1 MAAPRVL
8 VTGAAG
14 YLGSQLLAA
23 LAAGTRRPAHL
34 VAMDVREVRRAGR
47 LADVAYETADIRAS
61 DLTAILQRHA
71 IDTVVHLASIVTPG
85 RNSTREFEHSVDVL
99 GTENLLMACV
109 AAGVKKIVV
118 SSSGAAYG
126 YHADNPAWITEDAP
140 VRGNHAFAYSWH
152 KRLVEEMLADYRA
165 RAPQLAQVVFRIG
178 TILGETVRNQITDLF
193 EKPRLI
199 AIQGSDSPFV
209 FIWDQDVVGCM
220 LEAVYSDKAG
230 VYNVAGDGALGIRE
244 IAARLGKRCVVLPAW
259 LLQAVLALL
268 KPLGLTQYGPEQV
281 DFLRYRPVLDN
292 RRLKQEFGYVPR
304 KTSTEVFEFYLAA
317 RARPGAP

>member
-118 SSSGAAYG
+118 SSSGAASVIAVSRPG
-126 YHADNPAWITEDAP
+126 SPRMRRCAKPE
-140 VRGNHAFAYSWH
+140 FAYS
-152 KRLVEEMLADYRA
+152 
-165 RAPQLAQVVFRIG
+165 G
-178 TILGETVRNQITDLF
+178 TS
-193 EKPRLI
+193 
-199 AIQGSDSPFV
+199 A
-209 FIWDQDVVGCM
+209 
-220 LEAVYSDKAG
+220 
-230 VYNVAGDGALGIRE
+230 
-244 IAARLGKRCVVLPAW
+244 
-259 LLQAVLALL
+259 
-268 KPLGLTQYGPEQV
+268 
-281 DFLRYRPVLDN
+281 
-292 RRLKQEFGYVPR
+292 
-304 KTSTEVFEFYLAA
+304 
-317 RARPGAP
+317 